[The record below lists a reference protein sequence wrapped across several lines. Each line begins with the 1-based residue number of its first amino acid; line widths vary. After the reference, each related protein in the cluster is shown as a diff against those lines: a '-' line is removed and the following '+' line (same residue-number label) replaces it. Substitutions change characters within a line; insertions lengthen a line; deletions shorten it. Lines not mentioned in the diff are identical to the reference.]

1 MRAHSRLV
9 LASFLVLGAAFAALS
24 PGTAAAAA
32 PLRLAASGTPA
43 SGTPVSAAASGG
55 DLSLVYGTGFSA
67 AGHLIE
73 GSSATQAAI
82 RDKLNRS
89 TYSTVP
95 FWASSFDSGG
105 TSYPFF
111 MVGNSPSH
119 PGTTVVPTVLI
130 PIDLTFQDNLSSL
143 SSQLDGSVNVPAIL
157 HSPVFQAAT
166 FPATGDT
173 TQYADAVTR
182 AEWSGVLKN
191 AQSHHVLLG
200 TPTVLPAV
208 QLTVPAGAG
217 ALEDPGDGIPHG
229 IIDSDSWWTDQITSL
244 VSTLNISPE
253 VLPIFVTYDMTAGL
267 AVGFHGALGVPQPNG
282 KLAISTYA
290 WASWMDPGWFTFV
303 GLGPYVGADVD
314 VLSHEVNEWMNDPF
328 ISNIVPA
335 WSYSVPPLITN
346 ACSNLL
352 ETGDP
357 LELVNFPVPL
367 NGFTYHLQDAAF
379 FSYFARQSP
388 SIGYQGRYTFLG
400 TLPSYSTPC

>member
-1 MRAHSRLV
+1 MRAYRRLV
-9 LASFLVLGAAFAALS
+9 PAFLLVLGVAFAAWV
-24 PGTAAAAA
+24 PGAAAV
-32 PLRLAASGTPA
+32 ASP
-43 SGTPVSAAASGG
+43 SRPAASGG
-55 DLSLVYGTGFSA
+55 DLSLAYGTSFST

-73 GSSATQAAI
+73 GDSATQAAM

-89 TYSTVP
+89 TFSTVP
-95 FWASSFDSGG
+95 FWASAFDSSGS
-105 TSYPFF
+105 TYPFF
-111 MVGNSPSH
+111 MVGRPPSH

-143 SSQLDGSVNVPAIL
+143 SPQLDGSVNVPAIL
-157 HSPVFQAAT
+157 NSPVFQAAT
-166 FPATGDT
+166 FTATGDT

-182 AEWSGVLKN
+182 AEWSN
-191 AQSHHVLLG
+191 DPETAQNHHVLLG
-200 TPTVLPAV
+200 TPTVLPTV
-208 QLTVPAGAG
+208 ELTVPAGAG
-217 ALEDPGDGIPHG
+217 ALENPGDGIPHG
-229 IIDSDSWWTDQITSL
+229 IISSDSWWTGQITSL
-244 VSTLNISPE
+244 ISTLNISPE

-267 AVGFHGALGVPQPNG
+267 DVGFHGALGVPQPNG

-303 GLGPYVGADVD
+303 GLGQYVGADVD
-314 VLSHEVNEWMNDPF
+314 VLSHEVNEWVNDPF
-328 ISNIVPA
+328 LSNIVPD
-335 WSYSVPPLITN
+335 WSFSTPPLIFN

-388 SIGYQGRYTFLG
+388 SVGYQGRYTFLG
-400 TLPSYSTPC
+400 TLPGYSAPC